1 MLPKQQ
7 IFRVRRNYNQWVAN
21 QTLEDYALRF
31 TAKKYRSWSAYKVA
45 MTALGAAAFLALE
58 AIGGA
63 ITLSYGFT
71 NAVSAIAVVSLIIF
85 ITGLPISYY
94 AARFGVDIDLLTRG
108 AGFGYVG
115 STLTSLIYAAFTFIF
130 FAIEAAI
137 LASALE
143 VLFSIPLYIGYILS
157 SLAVI
162 PIVTHGITFISRF
175 QIFTQPIWLIL
186 QIAAIVAVVYHEAN
200 AIQDWIQ
207 FQGAYASQTADKLTF
222 NNGFDL
228 LLFGAAS
235 SILFALMAQ
244 IGEQADYLRFMPT
257 QQQTSKPRWWFSVL
271 FAGPGWIFIGVIK
284 LLLGS
289 FIAYLAFSSGL
300 SIIQSSDPVYMYQV
314 AFGYLTHS
322 ESLPLILAGIMVIV
336 CQLKI
341 NVTNAYA
348 GSLAWS
354 NFFSRLTHNHPGRV
368 VWLVFNVIIALL
380 LMELG
385 IYRALENILGVF
397 AIVAV
402 SWLGTVSADLSI
414 NKTLGLSPSG
424 IEFKRAHLYDINPVG
439 LGSLLIASVVGITA
453 YLGLYGDA
461 AKALAH
467 FITLLTTFI
476 STPFIALLTKSRYY
490 IARESPEFNTSIDN
504 QTIDSINEHQCCICE
519 LYYESEDMSSC
530 PAYQGSICSL
540 CCSLD
545 TRCLDQCK
553 HNARFYDQASRFF
566 KLFIP
571 SNILNKI
578 HSRFVYFIGIVFL
591 ISLLNGA
598 ILSLIYYQIPSN
610 SPETLSIV
618 ADALW
623 ILFFIFLIITGVI
636 AWLFLL
642 AKESHVV
649 AQEESQRQT
658 NRLIDE
664 IEAHVKTDEAL
675 QKALKQAD
683 SANQAKSRYLSG
695 ISHELRSPLQTIL
708 GYAQLL
714 GQNDTIPSKPRESIN
729 IIQRSSEYLS
739 DLIEGLLDVSKIEAG
754 KLEIRRDEMNFH
766 ELMNQL
772 AMIFKPQAEQ
782 KHLDFI
788 FNLPPKFPNY
798 VIADEK
804 RVRQILINVLSN
816 AIKFTEQGSVEFS
829 LRYKN
834 QVAEFTI
841 SDTGAGI
848 NKNDLERIFH
858 PFERANNNNV
868 HTPGTGLGLTIVH
881 LLSDIMGGNV
891 EVKST
896 PGVGSQFTISLMLAP
911 TNSPALTSSPQSSII
926 GYRDTI
932 KTVMIVDDQH
942 AHRTLIS
949 DLLTPLGFIVLE
961 AHSAK
966 RCLDML
972 DQSHPDIFLL
982 DVSMPEID
990 GLSLAK
996 TIRSRAITTPIIMIS
1011 ADAQEHNTIA
1021 APNSPHNAYMVKPI
1035 KITALLDK
1043 IATLLTLKWVY
1054 KNVTPTNTD
1063 FVSSEYITNA
1073 DIKWNIPEHP
1083 YVNQLI
1089 SYSEIGY
1096 AKGFLD
1102 VLTKASDENILSS
1115 SVIQHLYRLAKQ
1127 IRFDKIVELLSES
1140 QQNND

>member
-71 NAVSAIAVVSLIIF
+71 NAIAAIVIVSLIIF

-108 AGFGYVG
+108 AGFGYLG

-157 SLAVI
+157 SLVVI

-175 QIFTQPIWLIL
+175 QIFTQPIWLSL
-186 QIAAIVAVVYHEAN
+186 QIAAIVAIVYHEAG
-200 AIQDWIQ
+200 AIEEWMQ
-207 FQGAYASQTADKLTF
+207 FQGAYASQTADNIIV
-222 NNGFDL
+222 NNGFDI

-257 QQQTSKPRWWFSVL
+257 QQQTSKSRWWFSVL

-300 SIIQSSDPVYMYQV
+300 SLIQSSDPVYMYQV

-322 ESLPLILAGIMVIV
+322 QSLPLVLAGIMVIV

-368 VWLVFNVIIALL
+368 VWLVFNVMIALL

-397 AIVAV
+397 AIIAV

-414 NKTLGLSPSG
+414 NKTFGLSPAG

-439 LGSLLIASVVGITA
+439 LGSLLLASIIGITA
-453 YLGLYGDA
+453 YLGLYGDV

-476 STPFIALLTKSRYY
+476 ATPLMAILTKSRYY
-490 IARESPEFNTSIDN
+490 IARESLEFNA
-504 QTIDSINEHQCCICE
+504 QVIDSVNEHQCCICE

-530 PAYQGSICSL
+530 PAYQGNICSL

-553 HNARFYDQASRFF
+553 SNARFYDQASSFF

-578 HSRFVYFIGIVFL
+578 HSRFVYFIGTVFL
-591 ISLLNGA
+591 ISLLNAA
-598 ILSLIYYQIPSN
+598 ILSLIYYQIPSSN
-610 SPETLSIV
+610 PETLTIV

-658 NRLIDE
+658 SRLIDE
-664 IEAHVKTDEAL
+664 IDAHVKTDEAL

-714 GQNDTIPSKPRESIN
+714 GQNDTIPSKPRESIS
-729 IIQRSSEYLS
+729 IIQRSGEYLS

-766 ELMNQL
+766 ELMSQL
-772 AMIFKPQAEQ
+772 EMMFRPQAEQ
-782 KHLDFI
+782 KNLNFT
-788 FNLPPKFPNY
+788 FNLPKKFPNY

-829 LRYKN
+829 LAYKN
-834 QVAEFTI
+834 QVAEFTVA
-841 SDTGAGI
+841 DTGTGI
-848 NKNDLERIFH
+848 SKDDLERIFH
-858 PFERANNNNV
+858 PFERANNNGT

-891 EVKST
+891 EVNST
-896 PGVGSQFTISLMLAP
+896 LDVGSQFIISLMLAP
-911 TNSPALTSSPQSSII
+911 TDSPALVSSPESSII
-926 GYRDTI
+926 GYKDSI
-932 KTVMIVDDQH
+932 KTVLIVDDQS
-942 AHRTLIS
+942 AHRALIN
-949 DLLTPLGFIVLE
+949 DLLTPLGFRVIE
-961 AHSAK
+961 AHNAK
-966 RCLDML
+966 HCLEIL
-972 DQSHPDIFLL
+972 DQTRPDIFLL

-996 TIRSRAITTPIIMIS
+996 TIRSREITTPIIMIS
-1011 ADAQEHNTIA
+1011 ADAQEHNTIGD
-1021 APNSPHNAYMVKPI
+1021 PNSPHNAYMVKPI
-1035 KITALLDK
+1035 KITTLLDK
-1043 IATLLTLKWVY
+1043 MAALLKLKWVY
-1054 KNVTPTNTD
+1054 KEVASSNISASPNLTD
-1063 FVSSEYITNA
+1063 ESITSVDTKWSIAKHAYI
-1073 DIKWNIPEHP
+1073 D
-1083 YVNQLI
+1083 QLI

-1096 AKGFLD
+1096 AKGFFD
-1102 VLTKASDENILSS
+1102 VLTKASDENILPSNL
-1115 SVIQHLYRLAKQ
+1115 IQHLYRLAKQ
-1127 IRFDKIVELLSES
+1127 VRFDKIVELLSEN